1 MSVAALAEVT
11 NVTGRVASRIRV
23 NSITDLSKRIN
34 IHKVNTC
41 DRQLFPLDLR
51 MVQVSYII
59 KDGYQSFFVSKWKE
73 QSEQVSRDNKV
84 LKIKFY

>member
-34 IHKVNTC
+34 IHKVKTC

-59 KDGYQSFFVSKWKE
+59 KDSYQSFFVSKWKE